1 MIGAAAGAFK
11 TGVETLAALTHPTNA
26 TGGNACHKGIVGD
39 ITGYYRSGCYE
50 GGTTNGVTAYNGAI
64 SPKRRSLLDQCLGI
78 NSMHGEMGTGRGD
91 IGEDARRTTKDIVLY
106 LNTFIHRHIVLYAH
120 AIADAHIIA
129 DVDILTQAATAAK
142 DGSALDMAE
151 MPYLGALA
159 YRDPII
165 DITRRMDI
173 ILLL

>member
-1 MIGAAAGAFK
+1 MIGAATGALEIS
-11 TGVETLAALTHPTNA
+11 VETLAALTHPTDA
-26 TGGNACHKGIVGD
+26 AGGNACHKGIVGD
-39 ITGYYRSGCYE
+39 ITGYYRSGGYE

-64 SPKRRSLLDQCLGI
+64 GTKRRALLNQGLGI
-78 NSMHGEMGTGRGD
+78 DSMNGEMGTGRGD
-91 IGEDARRTTKDIVLY
+91 IGEYTRRAAEDIILY

-120 AIADAHIIA
+120 TIADVHIIA
-129 DVDILTQAATAAK
+129 DVDILTQTATAAK
-142 DGSALDMAE
+142 DGSALDMTE

-159 YRDPII
+159 YRDSII